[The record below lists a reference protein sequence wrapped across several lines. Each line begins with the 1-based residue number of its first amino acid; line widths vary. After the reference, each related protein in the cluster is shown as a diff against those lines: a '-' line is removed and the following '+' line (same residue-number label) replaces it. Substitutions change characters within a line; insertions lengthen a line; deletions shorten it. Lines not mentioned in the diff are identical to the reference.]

1 VIMAYIGGIAYKL
14 AADYTISEQA
24 ANKIASNIS
33 VILDAGQPIP
43 QSGEIIEI
51 RDDDVGEVYFL
62 GVCGI
67 PKSPKYS
74 SPYDVKTYSIT
85 CSNANGILARRV
97 VNVAYQGYTV
107 SQIVQGLFDEYIS
120 KEGFTLGAISDV
132 PIKINIY
139 TAADYGLQYCL
150 DELAEYVSGAW
161 YCTNDRKF
169 YFIAEEDF
177 EPFPRTIDKDFLPI
191 TALEIKV
198 KDTDL
203 RTSQTISGGRSET
216 AEQQEE
222 FTYNGDDNNFTLSFS
237 LSKKPGISINGTD
250 VPPERIGVKGLN
262 DTDSSYMFLFAFD
275 SAVLSYN
282 TLYAGTSP
290 PPLAVGDV
298 LQVRYVGFYPIRAV
312 VQNAG
317 AIAEIAAKTG
327 TSGIIDNVKIDK
339 TVRDLDDAVRLGNA
353 LLENYGAT
361 RTEIS
366 GWFTVLEAQKMG
378 LQFSDFALLRR
389 WRFNLPEYG
398 VVGDFVL
405 TERTLAPFIKCGGVE
420 NLKMTLKLVDRAYL
434 RSYGQIFD
442 ELSKATSQ
450 LSIREDDVIIDVKVT
465 TEERVL
471 AEDTETNNDRLETEP
486 GETAGLTEQQRV
498 GDFTDFLPLWCTT
511 DASGVLMCPSG
522 ISLEM
527 ISEQHFSETQRL
539 TGEMATVSEE
549 LGTSEGAVD
558 TEQAENVTVSEQADT
573 TEGAVDTEPEE
584 IAELQESSTTTE
596 GKNDA
601 APEEK
606 AERKESQTVE
616 ENTGFMVL
624 FCTSEAQFQTDGQIA
639 SPTGLSLYAWNTQ
652 TGG

>member
-1 VIMAYIGGIAYKL
+1 MIMAYIGGIAYKL

-107 SQIVQGLFDEYIS
+107 SQIVKGLFDEYIS

-177 EPFPRTIDKDFLPI
+177 EPFPHTIDKDFLPI

-222 FTYNGDDNNFTLSFS
+222 FTYNGEDNNFTLSFS
-237 LSKKPGISINGTD
+237 LSKKPAISINGTD
-250 VPPERIGVKGLN
+250 ISPDRIGVKGLN
-262 DTDSSYMFLFAFD
+262 DTENSYMFLFAFD
-275 SAVLSYN
+275 TPRFYHYIRRCLCFRPKR
-282 TLYAGTSP
+282 GE
-290 PPLAVGDV
+290 LAKV
-298 LQVRYVGFYPIRAV
+298 
-312 VQNAG
+312 
-317 AIAEIAAKTG
+317 
-327 TSGIIDNVKIDK
+327 SG
-339 TVRDLDDAVRLGNA
+339 
-353 LLENYGAT
+353 
-361 RTEIS
+361 
-366 GWFTVLEAQKMG
+366 
-378 LQFSDFALLRR
+378 
-389 WRFNLPEYG
+389 
-398 VVGDFVL
+398 
-405 TERTLAPFIKCGGVE
+405 
-420 NLKMTLKLVDRAYL
+420 
-434 RSYGQIFD
+434 
-442 ELSKATSQ
+442 
-450 LSIREDDVIIDVKVT
+450 SI
-465 TEERVL
+465 
-471 AEDTETNNDRLETEP
+471 NFP
-486 GETAGLTEQQRV
+486 
-498 GDFTDFLPLWCTT
+498 
-511 DASGVLMCPSG
+511 
-522 ISLEM
+522 
-527 ISEQHFSETQRL
+527 
-539 TGEMATVSEE
+539 
-549 LGTSEGAVD
+549 
-558 TEQAENVTVSEQADT
+558 
-573 TEGAVDTEPEE
+573 
-584 IAELQESSTTTE
+584 
-596 GKNDA
+596 
-601 APEEK
+601 
-606 AERKESQTVE
+606 
-616 ENTGFMVL
+616 
-624 FCTSEAQFQTDGQIA
+624 
-639 SPTGLSLYAWNTQ
+639 
-652 TGG
+652 

>member
-1 VIMAYIGGIAYKL
+1 MIMAYIGGIAYKL

-107 SQIVQGLFDEYIS
+107 SQIVKGLFDEYIS

-222 FTYNGDDNNFTLSFS
+222 FTYNGEDNNFTLSFS
-237 LSKKPGISINGTD
+237 LSKKPAISINGTD
-250 VPPERIGVKGLN
+250 ISPDRIGVKGLN
-262 DTDSSYMFLFAFD
+262 DTENSYMFLFAFD

-317 AIAEIAAKTG
+317 AIADIAARTG

-366 GWFTVLEAQKMG
+366 GWFSVLEAQKMG
-378 LQFSDFALLRR
+378 LNFNDFALLRR

-398 VVGDFVL
+398 AVGDFVL
-405 TERTLAPFIKCGGVE
+405 TERTLTPFIKGGGVE
-420 NLKMTLKLVDRAYL
+420 NLKITLKLVDRAYL

-450 LSIREDDVIIDVKVT
+450 LSIREDDVVIDVKVT

-471 AEDTETNNDRLETEP
+471 AEETETNGDKLDTEP
-486 GETAGLTEQQRV
+486 GETADLTEQQRV
-498 GDFTDFLPLWCTT
+498 GDFTDFMPLWCTT
-511 DASGVLMCPSG
+511 DASGVLMCPAG

-527 ISEQHFSETQRL
+527 ISEQHFTETQRL
-539 TGEMATVSEE
+539 TGEIAEISEE
-549 LGTSEGAVD
+549 LGTFEGAVD
-558 TEQAENVTVSEQADT
+558 TEPVETVITREESEI
-573 TEGAVDTEPEE
+573 TEGAIDTEPEE
-584 IAELQESSTTTE
+584 IAELLESTTKTE

-606 AERKESQTVE
+606 AELKESQTVE

-624 FCTSEAQFQTDGQIA
+624 FCTSEAQFQADGQIA
-639 SPTGLSLYAWNTQ
+639 SPAGLSLYAWNTQ